1 MFMRIKCRI
10 ELPSDIVF
18 TFLDLT
24 YSFKFSLPSRTQKL
38 QYMFDCRWKLLMR
51 VKYSIELLVRSEGI
65 GCQLFLQSPRAK
77 WCTHF
82 WLCKNSSML
91 QSHKANDFM
100 SFCEYSTEIDVLQ
113 YKFLWPWNWYHLWSS
128 TKCNFAF
135 I

>member
-1 MFMRIKCRI
+1 MFKCIKCRI
-10 ELPSDIVF
+10 ELPSHIVF

-65 GCQLFLQSPRAK
+65 GCQLFLQSPHAK
-77 WCTHF
+77 WFTHF
-82 WLCKNSSML
+82 WLCKNSSSL
-91 QSHKANDFM
+91 RSHKANYFM
-100 SFCEYSTEIDVLQ
+100 SLCAISTEIDVLQ
-113 YKFLWPWNWYHLWSS
+113 YKFLWPWSWCHLWSS